1 MLLSIFSNP
10 NVTHLI
16 EIFFWM
22 LGAFLIGLFFGR
34 FINKP
39 KKNKPKPTFEIEKHE
54 DLNIVD
60 DLSKIR
66 ATKTFERGGKEMVK
80 TVPVDDY
87 RNGLNFNRIGAS
99 TFETKNNLQ
108 KIKGIGE
115 SIEEKLNDI
124 GIFTFKQ
131 ISNFNS
137 KDITKIT
144 DLIKFFPGRIE
155 RDDWVGQAYELLNK
169 NNYSS

>member
-1 MLLSIFSNP
+1 MLLSIFSNS
-10 NVTHLI
+10 NVTHLF

-22 LGAFLIGLFFGR
+22 FGAFLIGLFFGR

-39 KKNKPKPTFEIEKHE
+39 KKSKSKSTFEIDEHE
-54 DLNIVD
+54 DLNVAD
-60 DLSKIR
+60 DISKIR

-80 TVPVDDY
+80 TVSANDDGK
-87 RNGLNFNRIGAS
+87 GLNFNRIGIGS
-99 TFETKNNLQ
+99 FETKNNLQ
-108 KIKGIGE
+108 KIKGIGK

-137 KDITKIT
+137 EDITKVT
-144 DLIKFFPGRIE
+144 NLVKFFPGRIE
-155 RDDWVGQAYELLNK
+155 RDDWVGQAYEHLNHK
-169 NNYSS
+169 EK

>member
-1 MLLSIFSNP
+1 MLLSIFSNS
-10 NVTHLI
+10 NVVHLI

-34 FINKP
+34 FMNKS
-39 KKNKPKPTFEIEKHE
+39 KKNKSKAIFETNEHE
-54 DLNIVD
+54 DLNVFD
-60 DLSKIR
+60 DISKIR

-80 TVPVDDY
+80 TVPVNDY
-87 RNGLNFNRIGAS
+87 EKGLNFDRIGTAS
-99 TFETKNNLQ
+99 FETKNNLQ
-108 KIKGIGE
+108 NIKGIGK

-131 ISNFNS
+131 ISNFSS

-155 RDDWVGQAYELLNK
+155 RDDWVGQAYEHLNNK
-169 NNYSS
+169 EK

>member
-10 NVTHLI
+10 NTAHLI
-16 EIFFWM
+16 EIFCWM

-34 FINKP
+34 FIKSKE
-39 KKNKPKPTFEIEKHE
+39 KKNTHNTNTEIQD

-60 DLSKIR
+60 DISKIR
-66 ATKTFERGGKEMVK
+66 ATQTFKRGGVEMLT
-80 TVPVDDY
+80 TVPLENE
-87 RNGLNFNRIGAS
+87 NGLNFNRIGTA
-99 TFETKNNLQ
+99 TFQEKDNLQ
-108 KIKGIGE
+108 QIKGIGT
-115 SIEEKLNDI
+115 SIEEKLNNI

-137 KDITKIT
+137 KDITEIT

-155 RDDWVGQAYELLNK
+155 RDDWVGQAYSLLNDK
-169 NNYSS
+169 EE

>member
-1 MLLSIFSNP
+1 MLLSIFSNS

-22 LGAFLIGLFFGR
+22 LGAFLIGLYFGR
-34 FINKP
+34 FIIKP
-39 KKNKPKPTFEIEKHE
+39 KKNKSKATFKVNEHE

-60 DLSKIR
+60 DISKIR

-87 RNGLNFNRIGAS
+87 RNGLNFNRIGIAS
-99 TFETKNNLQ
+99 FETKNNLQ

-124 GIFTFKQ
+124 GIFNFKQ

-137 KDITKIT
+137 KDITKVT

-155 RDDWVGQAYELLNK
+155 RDDWVGQAWKLLNDNEK
-169 NNYSS
+169 

>member
-10 NVTHLI
+10 NITHLA

-34 FINKP
+34 IIKTKE
-39 KKNKPKPTFEIEKHE
+39 KKSSYSKLEEYE

-60 DLSKIR
+60 DISKVR
-66 ATKTFERGGKEMVK
+66 ATKTFERGGKEMIK
-80 TVPVDDY
+80 TVPIEVY
-87 RNGLNFNRIGAS
+87 SRELNFNRIGVA
-99 TFETKNNLQ
+99 TLKEKDNLQ
-108 KIKGIGE
+108 QIKGIGDK
-115 SIEEKLNDI
+115 IEEKLNTI

-137 KDITKIT
+137 KDITKINK
-144 DLIKFFPGRIE
+144 LIKLIQGRIE
-155 RDDWVGQAYELLNK
+155 RDDWIGQAYGLINK
-169 NNYSS
+169 SEK